1 MLMLLPST
9 SGIASATLARS
20 KTTTS
25 SVLMHEHRTPSD
37 IAREA
42 LKRLATRHLAPTP
55 ANYQACYNEIA
66 NLPNVAPFPEP
77 QLRHLVSLLQIRND
91 AQTTHVRR
99 LDVAITG
106 RSWSAFQDALFAYIA
121 AAETPV
127 ARAES
132 LPAVVAD
139 SLCQFLNTLLPAFSD
154 DDVRFSAAMSQL
166 LDALSSRPCEL
177 LRLSAALE
185 RISSLAPGAVEEQR
199 EIRLVL
205 LRLLQRIIENIGEL
219 SVDDQWFKGQIDG
232 LVAVVS
238 PPLTLRHLDEMERR
252 LRDVIDKQT
261 HAHTRSL
268 QAREEMRHMLSTFIE
283 RLASV
288 SESSANFQGHI
299 ENSARQISGIRRL
312 EDLNPLL
319 DDIIR
324 ATQNMADETE
334 RSRAQLQTLQAK
346 AQATEAQLVQL
357 HRELDNASALA
368 RHDPLTDTLNRKGLD
383 EALEREISA
392 MHRRNTALSVCLL
405 DIDNFKSLND
415 RLGHAV
421 GDTALIHLANVTRSC
436 MRPTDTL
443 ARYGGEE
450 FVILMPDTPL
460 SQGVEAMVR
469 LQRELTKAIFLADK
483 EKLLITFSAGV
494 AQLNENESGG
504 EAIRRADQAMYL
516 AKRAGKNRVFAA

>member
-1 MLMLLPST
+1 
-9 SGIASATLARS
+9 
-20 KTTTS
+20 
-25 SVLMHEHRTPSD
+25 MHEHRTPSD

-55 ANYQACYNEIA
+55 ANYQGCYNEIA

-91 AQTTHVRR
+91 AQTANLAR
-99 LDVAITG
+99 LEAATSS
-106 RSWSAFQDALFAYIA
+106 RSWSAFQEALLAFVA

-127 ARAES
+127 IRSEA
-132 LPAVVAD
+132 LPAAVAD
-139 SLCQFLNTLLPAFSD
+139 ALRQFLNTLLPAFSED
-154 DDVRFSAAMSQL
+154 DARFSAAMGQLIDTLASQ
-166 LDALSSRPCEL
+166 PCEL

-185 RISSLAPGAVEEQR
+185 RISGLAPGAVEEQR

-232 LVAVVS
+232 LMAVVS

-261 HAHTRSL
+261 HAHARSL

-299 ENSARQISGIRRL
+299 ESSARQISNIHSL
-312 EDLNPLL
+312 EDLTPLL
-319 DDIIR
+319 NNILS
-324 ATQNMADETE
+324 ATQNMAEETE
-334 RSRAQLQTLQAK
+334 RSREQLQTLQAK

-357 HRELDNASALA
+357 HRELDSASALA
-368 RHDPLTDTLNRKGLD
+368 RHDPLTDMLNRKGLD

-392 MHRRNTALSVCLL
+392 MRRRNTALSICLL

-421 GDTALIHLANVTRSC
+421 GDTALVHLANVTRNC

-460 SQGVEAMVR
+460 AQGIEIMVR

-516 AKRAGKNRVFAA
+516 AKRAGKNRVFGA